1 MAWKARRE
9 GSSVPG
15 DSSSDKH
22 HPATALDRKTHRL
35 QSDIKQTDFTQMK
48 QSDIYTDTHTDRQTC
63 GHTKRVAE
71 KLSAGVGG
79 AKTSTTIATNRQT
92 HRQVDDIN
100 R

>member
-15 DSSSDKH
+15 DSGSDKH

-48 QSDIYTDTHTDRQTC
+48 QSDIYTDTQTDR
-63 GHTKRVAE
+63 H
-71 KLSAGVGG
+71 
-79 AKTSTTIATNRQT
+79 
-92 HRQVDDIN
+92 VDLQK
-100 R
+100 